1 MKLSISSQSS
11 SLFKPGGRKSNFEP
25 ESVEAVEV
33 HLVNPDWS
41 YLETFCATG
50 GAGTERSVGL
60 PASHAEKIQ
69 VLFPF
74 FFCGNS
80 GHMCLISLGLVASV
94 LAPPTR

>member
-25 ESVEAVEV
+25 ESVAVEV

-41 YLETFCATG
+41 YLETLCATG

-60 PASHAEKIQ
+60 SASHAEKIQ
-69 VLFPF
+69 VFFPF